1 MKKQF
6 VDHSLTLAFHSK
18 TFVMSELIYQRE
30 SYEII
35 GICMEVHRHLGPG
48 LLEIVYKDAMEY
60 EFHQRRLAYER
71 EKEYLV
77 RYKNVILP
85 HKFYADFVVMDKII
99 LEVKAVTTIQ
109 NESIARAINYLRI
122 SGNRLAL
129 IVNFG
134 TEELI
139 HRRVVC

>member
-1 MKKQF
+1 
-6 VDHSLTLAFHSK
+6 
-18 TFVMSELIYQRE
+18 MSELIYQKE

-35 GICMEVHRHLGPG
+35 GVCMEIHRTLGPG

-60 EFHQRRLAYER
+60 EFNNRDLWYER

-77 RYKNVILP
+77 RYKEVILP

-99 LEVKAVTTIQ
+99 LEIKAVSQIQ
-109 NESIARAINYLRI
+109 NESIARAINYLKI

-129 IVNFG
+129 VVNFG
-134 TEELI
+134 APELVYK
-139 HRRVVC
+139 RVVV